1 MRKYYVTEDEL
12 KKETDICKKNNVKTV
27 QIPLYSNF
35 IDVDGKLVGIV
46 ERYIETPEHLLPDED
61 ERIH

>member
-1 MRKYYVTEDEL
+1 MKKYYRTEDEL
-12 KKETDICKKNNVKTV
+12 KKELDLCKKNNGNTV

-35 IDVDGKLVGIV
+35 IDINGKLVGIV

>member
-1 MRKYYVTEDEL
+1 MKKYFFTEDEL
-12 KKETDICKKNNVKTV
+12 KKETNKCKKNDENTV

-35 IDVDGKLVGIV
+35 IDVDGKLVGIF
-46 ERYIETPEHLLPDED
+46 ERYIETPEHLLPDKD